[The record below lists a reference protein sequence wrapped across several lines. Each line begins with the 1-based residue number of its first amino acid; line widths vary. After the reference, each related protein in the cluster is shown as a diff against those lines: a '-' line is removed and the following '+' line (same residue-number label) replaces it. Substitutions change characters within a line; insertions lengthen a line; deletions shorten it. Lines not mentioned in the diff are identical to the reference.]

1 MFFSR
6 HLIVCFCP
14 RLVLF
19 SVYLSL
25 QAPLEDG
32 FRARGF
38 FSWEWMFTK
47 AWSFCLL
54 TERGCRILYL
64 WNVEWR
70 MNEYVNLNW
79 TQHTEDMFQME
90 QKVLFGAQRNA
101 IWYQTNISLWGIL
114 GKNVWYFDI
123 FLSLSP
129 RYKGK
134 TADLE
139 LPLAAAL

>member
-1 MFFSR
+1 
-6 HLIVCFCP
+6 
-14 RLVLF
+14 
-19 SVYLSL
+19 
-25 QAPLEDG
+25 
-32 FRARGF
+32 
-38 FSWEWMFTK
+38 
-47 AWSFCLL
+47 
-54 TERGCRILYL
+54 
-64 WNVEWR
+64 

-123 FLSLSP
+123 ILSLSP

-139 LPLAAAL
+139 LPLGAAL